1 MSKVRKARKWILC
14 TVYAHEDGKRF
25 FWDNCVEFGDE
36 LEKCKAKAAEDD
48 LEIVEEVELAVKG
61 KTYAERK
68 QNAIA
73 TIEKAFSTIQEGMD
87 FGSESLLYEF
97 MDRIAKSFGLV
108 GYFREKWD
116 DDFQVEWEK
125 RA

>member
-1 MSKVRKARKWILC
+1 MSKFRKTRKWILC
-14 TVYAHEDGKRF
+14 TVYAHEDGERF
-25 FWDNCVEFGDE
+25 FWCNSVNFGDE
-36 LEKCKAKAAEDD
+36 MEECRAYAAKDD

-73 TIEKAFSTIQEGMD
+73 TIEKAFSTIQEEMD

-108 GYFREKWD
+108 GYFRKNWGE
-116 DDFQVEWEK
+116 DFQVEWEK